1 MREVDGGIQRAEK
14 GPNVGFQQRRSLLS
28 SSEVSERKLR
38 NLACFSGSSLE
49 AGGPQ
54 KDTVFC
60 GLTLVARDVMGAAGG
75 GGAAKWGV
83 AEPEQHRTPADLQ
96 ECEWLGFG
104 CDPMTHADGCGLLR
118 PT

>member
-1 MREVDGGIQRAEK
+1 MREVDGGIQRAEE

-28 SSEVSERKLR
+28 SSEASERKLR
-38 NLACFSGSSLE
+38 NLACFSGSSP
-49 AGGPQ
+49 GGPQ

-60 GLTLVARDVMGAAGG
+60 GLTLVARDVMGGSSQVG
-75 GGAAKWGV
+75 RGV
-83 AEPEQHRTPADLQ
+83 AEPEWHRTPADLQ